1 MVHNKHHSG
10 FTLIELLIVIAIIL
24 ILIAIA
30 LPNFLEAQSRARLA
44 RSKGDM
50 RGIVTAVEAFRTERD
65 ALLIDF
71 WDDGTPESGTR
82 WREKLA
88 KVGPNPQ
95 FEYNTFDECFYPL
108 TSPVKYMT
116 SVPPDLWNDPKKDVG
131 FGAGEK
137 GQSYI
142 YFDNDPLFKN
152 SHDHAIDR
160 FYPGN
165 FVQLETH
172 TRPLQEGEFAI
183 LSLGPDGRIGI
194 KSLTRDG
201 QKRGYPY
208 SPTNGMQSGGD
219 IVFRSQGSPD

>member
-1 MVHNKHHSG
+1 MANKRQISG

-30 LPNFLEAQSRARLA
+30 LPNFMEAQSRARLT
-44 RSKGDM
+44 RTKGDM

-71 WDDGTPESGTR
+71 WDDGTPESGVR

-88 KVGPNPQ
+88 RVGRNPQ
-95 FEYNTFDECFYPL
+95 YEYTTFDECFYPL

-131 FGAGEK
+131 FSAGEK

-142 YFDNDPLFKN
+142 YFDDDPLFKF
-152 SHDHAIDR
+152 SWDHSIDR
-160 FYPGN
+160 FVPTHPA
-165 FVQLETH
+165 QIETN

-183 LSLGPDGRIGI
+183 LSLGPDGVIGI
-194 KSLTRDG
+194 KSLSRDG

-208 SPTNGMQSGGD
+208 SPTNGTLSGGD
-219 IVFRSQGSPD
+219 IVFRSQGKPD